1 MTLWWK
7 DKNSNTHVAWT
18 QEADIKVAADTIT
31 KNIIIQFKGRDGW
44 FWWFLKCQKGMA
56 SQTAAN
62 FVKLTQRLSLSDK
75 SCLELGQGAVSLW
88 EIGALLQISYNNVN
102 TVHL

>member
-1 MTLWWK
+1 
-7 DKNSNTHVAWT
+7 
-18 QEADIKVAADTIT
+18 
-31 KNIIIQFKGRDGW
+31 
-44 FWWFLKCQKGMA
+44 MA